1 MLFLLCRA
9 LVAVPHRMFVWPFFL
24 LPSAC
29 GEYDFKKAQACQLA
43 MANVDWNDHKEW
55 LKHLKSLIAIG
66 LKK

>member
-1 MLFLLCRA
+1 VLYLVSWRLLVRA
-9 LVAVPHRMFVWPFFL
+9 
-24 LPSAC
+24 AC